1 MYIYIDN
8 VFYIKCLMY
17 LSFKK
22 FMLISFE
29 LVLILSPNPT
39 KMIVVYF
46 IVWAILKICL
56 PFLDQLKKKCQ
67 T

>member
-1 MYIYIDN
+1 MY
-8 VFYIKCLMY
+8 FKCLMY

-29 LVLILSPNPT
+29 LVLIVLFLKKSYNPT

-46 IVWAILKICL
+46 IVWAVLKICL